1 MSIKAHLESLER
13 KRDELKAKLEDI
25 LTHPSVDA
33 LAIAEI
39 KRQKLVLKDQITKIQ
54 STLEAA

>member
-1 MSIKAHLESLER
+1 MSIKAHLEALER

-25 LTHPSVDA
+25 LTHPSVDD

-54 STLEAA
+54 STMEAA